1 MFDPMD
7 LVEEAIDKLAA
18 SEVAGEG
25 GVDVARLTM
34 LVERLEFQRLRAVR
48 EVDRSGAW
56 QADGALTMAAWLRH
70 RCRMT
75 HGAAAASVQLARRLE
90 SLPATSEAF
99 AAGAI
104 SRQHAAMLADACTP
118 ERAAAIV
125 EVEPQLVAAACAQ

>member
-1 MFDPMD
+1 MFDPLD
-7 LVEEAIDKLAA
+7 VLEEAIDKVAA
-18 SEVAGEG
+18 SEAT
-25 GVDVARLTM
+25 VDVARLTM

-75 HGAAAASVQLARRLE
+75 HGAAAASVRLARRLE
-90 SLPATSEAF
+90 SLRQTSDAF

-104 SRQHAAMLADACTP
+104 SRQHAAVLADACTP
-118 ERAAAIV
+118 EREAAIV
-125 EVEPQLVAAACAQ
+125 EVEPQLVARRARERRA